1 MICDIRKIAAN
12 LQFCP
17 KPESQWIWTQPGET
31 RRCRNG
37 AVCAEADHSL
47 WISLF
52 HAHDACCR
60 EVFFEVGGKV
70 GEALFIKCVCVCV
83 APWEVTFQKWSGHSE
98 WCPFLERCIQEMS
111 WFLGFFPSSWSLI
124 IWTRVVLPTLPSCA
138 KDVSKVGNCIVMWPF
153 NGWAREN
160 TRSTRIHSKPNLTWP
175 PRQQK
180 HQKKI
185 RDSYWFFTL
194 QLTSQWKI
202 FKTVVLTL
210 SYFESTPPPYFTVD
224 KQSTVPHLYEGAVYP
239 SFTFYCYRLGQLD
252 LKSPPSFWMFTL

>member
-1 MICDIRKIAAN
+1 MWHSKNCSKPSVLSQTWKSMDLNATGGNPKMSKRRRLCRGRSLPLN
-12 LQFCP
+12 FFVSCSRCLLQ
-17 KPESQWIWTQPGET
+17 G
-31 RRCRNG
+31 
-37 AVCAEADHSL
+37 
-47 WISLF
+47 SLF
-52 HAHDACCR
+52 WGWR
-60 EVFFEVGGKV
+60 KSRWGSIYQV
-70 GEALFIKCVCVCV
+70 CVCVCV

>member
-1 MICDIRKIAAN
+1 MR
-12 LQFCP
+12 LYL
-17 KPESQWIWTQPGET
+17 S
-31 RRCRNG
+31 
-37 AVCAEADHSL
+37 S
-47 WISLF
+47 
-52 HAHDACCR
+52 
-60 EVFFEVGGKV
+60 
-70 GEALFIKCVCVCV
+70 VCVCV

-180 HQKKI
+180 PQK
-185 RDSYWFFTL
+185 DSRFVLIFYPPTNITMENL
-194 QLTSQWKI
+194 QNSCFNIVIFWVHPPTIFYSGQTIYSTSFVWRGSLPKFHFLLLQTW
-202 FKTVVLTL
+202 
-210 SYFESTPPPYFTVD
+210 
-224 KQSTVPHLYEGAVYP
+224 AVG
-239 SFTFYCYRLGQLD
+239 SQVT
-252 LKSPPSFWMFTL
+252 T